1 MTRYKDVSATCQ
13 LIGNIYNNPKL
24 LEMDSKYTFVKEDFC
39 DELQRICFSAIYNL
53 YQLGTTKI
61 DIATIET
68 YLASR
73 PKASATF
80 KAQKG
85 EDFILKC
92 AEMANAEAF
101 DYYYNRTKKMTLLR
115 AYNELGGMDL
125 SWLYDPDELDSKK
138 LQEQEDKLDNMSL
151 EQIGVLIDKKLDEIK
166 SAYVSSTSEGSTS
179 IGDGV
184 FELLDELK
192 ESPDFGIPL
201 FGDYINTVTRGARF
215 GKFYLRSA
223 PSNVG
228 KTRMMVADM
237 CYIGCDEMYS
247 LEKNDWVK
255 IGTAEPSYL
264 ITTEQSQKEVQQMC
278 LAFLSGVDEDKIVLN
293 RCSPEEY
300 KRILHAAEV
309 LTRSNLLFEEV
320 PDFSL
325 QDIENKI
332 KYNVNERK
340 AKYIAF
346 DYIHTSL
353 GILEEITRRSGG
365 VKLREDNILFM
376 LSVKIKDIANKYDV
390 FIISST
396 QLNGDWKTSET
407 PDMNLLRGAKAIA
420 DKIDMGFIALEVT
433 PEDVEKI
440 KPVLTKNNFPTPNI
454 KMSVYKNRANG
465 YKGIYLWMCA
475 DKGICRYNTV
485 FVTTWDYRV
494 VDIENIKIKI
504 KDEPEREF

>member
-24 LEMDSKYTFVKEDFC
+24 LEMEKYTFIKEDFC
-39 DELQRICFSAIYNL
+39 DELQRICFSSIYNL

-73 PKASATF
+73 PKAAAVF
-80 KAQKG
+80 KTQKG

-92 AEMANAEAF
+92 AEMANIEAF

-115 AYNELGGMDL
+115 AYHELGGMDL
-125 SWLYDPDELDSKK
+125 SWFYDPDELDSKK
-138 LQEQEDKLDNMSL
+138 LQEQEDRLDNMNL
-151 EQIGVLIDKKLDEIK
+151 PQIAEAIDKKLDSIK
-166 SAYVSSTSEGSTS
+166 ALCVAKTSEGSS
-179 IGDGV
+179 PIGEGV
-184 FELLDELK
+184 FDLLDELA

-201 FGDYINTVTRGARF
+201 FGSYINTVTRGARL

-237 CYIGCDEMYS
+237 CYITCEEMYDVDKR
-247 LEKNDWVK
+247 EWIK
-255 IGTAEPSYL
+255 IGTYEPGLL
-264 ITTEQSQKEVQQMC
+264 ITTEQSKKEVQQMC
-278 LAFLSGVDEDKIVLN
+278 LAFLSGVQEDTIALC
-293 RCSPEEY
+293 RCTPEE
-300 KRILHAAEV
+300 KERVRHAAEV
-309 LTRSNLLFEEV
+309 LSKSKLFFEEV

-332 KYNVNERK
+332 KYNINENHV
-340 AKYIAF
+340 KYIAF

-353 GILEEITRRSGG
+353 GILAEITKRSGG

-376 LSVKIKDIANKYDV
+376 LSVKMKDIAVKYDV
-390 FIISST
+390 FLLSST
-396 QLNGDWKTSET
+396 QLNGDWKTSDT

-420 DKIDMGFIALEVT
+420 DKIDIGFIALEVT
-433 PEDVEKI
+433 QEDLEKI
-440 KPVLTKNNFPTPNI
+440 KPVLTKNNFPAPNI

-494 VDIENIKIKI
+494 VDIEDIKIKI
-504 KDEPEREF
+504 KEEREF